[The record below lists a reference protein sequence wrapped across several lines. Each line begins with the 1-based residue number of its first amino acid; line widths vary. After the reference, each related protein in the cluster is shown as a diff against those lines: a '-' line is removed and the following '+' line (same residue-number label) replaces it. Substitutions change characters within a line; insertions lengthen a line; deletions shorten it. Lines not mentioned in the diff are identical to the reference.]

1 MSVNSKMTAIA
12 DAIRNLLD
20 ISGTMG
26 LDAMASNISS
36 ITKRGAVAGMI
47 STKSERY
54 IIPAGY
60 HNGNGSVGIADAEQ
74 AKIIAENIK
83 NGVTILGVSGTASGD
98 IYAIIAVTYPAG
110 STCTCS
116 DGTTTLTARD
126 TSGKALFNVP
136 SAGTWT
142 VSCTDGSSTVSK
154 SVTITAT
161 GQVESVELSYRL
173 YLYKN
178 GDEFNDVT
186 GGWVTYSSRD
196 NPELKISNRNN
207 QLVITGELRAAS
219 NCGGTAQK
227 VQIGSAN
234 TISFTGT
241 VDKISGTY
249 PIYIALFDT
258 KADKSTSAS
267 VVARAKFPSVGT
279 YNGYSV
285 LDLSA
290 VSAGEY
296 YVGFIVEG
304 DDGSSFTVINKL
316 SIDDLWID

>member
-1 MSVNSKMTAIA
+1 MSVNSKMTTIA

-26 LDAMASNISS
+26 LDAMANNISS
-36 ITKRGAVAGMI
+36 ITKRGAVAGTI
-47 STKSERY
+47 STKSEQY

-60 HNGNGSVGIADAEQ
+60 HNGNGTVGIADAEQ

-161 GQVESVELSYRL
+161 GQVESVKLSYDLIL
-173 YLYKN
+173 YDSGEEYS
-178 GDEFNDVT
+178 DIT
-186 GGWVTYSSRD
+186 GGWSGFACYSGTSKGTFTKNSSSIYIKSNGSKGAQSIAAAPANKIDITNISTLKVNVTSFNVQSEYRSYFLLSSSRD
-196 NPELKISNRNN
+196 TSSVSNAAAS
-207 QLVITGELRAAS
+207 IEIKGTGEIALDVSSLSGSYYVIVYTRAVD
-219 NCGGTAQK
+219 G
-227 VQIGSAN
+227 AN
-234 TISFTGT
+234 TYELTFNRVYGT
-241 VDKISGTY
+241 
-249 PIYIALFDT
+249 
-258 KADKSTSAS
+258 
-267 VVARAKFPSVGT
+267 
-279 YNGYSV
+279 
-285 LDLSA
+285 
-290 VSAGEY
+290 
-296 YVGFIVEG
+296 
-304 DDGSSFTVINKL
+304 
-316 SIDDLWID
+316 